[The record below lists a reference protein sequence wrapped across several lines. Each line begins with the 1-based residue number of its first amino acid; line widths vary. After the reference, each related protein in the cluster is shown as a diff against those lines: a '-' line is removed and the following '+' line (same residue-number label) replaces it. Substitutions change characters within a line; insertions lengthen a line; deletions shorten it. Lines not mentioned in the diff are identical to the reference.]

1 MLRLYLAEGEFLVDV
16 GFGSANPPRALPLP
30 GDEADAGQVHCVR
43 LVDPHAGL
51 YESAVR
57 GRSGW
62 LPLYRFDLRPQLW
75 IDYIPRNWYTSTH
88 PHSVFRQGLK
98 AAITEGDLRLTLAD
112 GLFGQRAGNGETL
125 QRQLRDVDEL
135 LDILQTRFAC
145 ASTRPPK
152 CRAGATAGRADLRLS
167 AFGRRLFAGLL
178 REFSDVP

>member
-1 MLRLYLAEGEFLVDV
+1 
-16 GFGSANPPRALPLP
+16 
-30 GDEADAGQVHCVR
+30 VR

-125 QRQLRDVDEL
+125 QRQLRDVEEL
-135 LDILQTRFAC
+135 LDILQTRF
-145 ASTRPPK
+145 R
-152 CRAGATAGRADLRLS
+152 LRLDPAS
-167 AFGRRLFAGLL
+167 EVPALARRLAGLI
-178 REFSDVP
+178 SA